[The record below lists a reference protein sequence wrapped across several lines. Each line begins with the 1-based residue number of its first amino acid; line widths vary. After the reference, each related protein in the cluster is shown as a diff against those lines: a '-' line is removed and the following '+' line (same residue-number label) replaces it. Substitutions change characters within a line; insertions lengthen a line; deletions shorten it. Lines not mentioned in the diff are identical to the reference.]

1 MKLSIPDNRTTL
13 SLLGLCGCV
22 ALIILAE
29 ATLLDPG
36 AMSVDTTGGDTSLV
50 LPENPDALFA
60 PRPLGEFAQVLE
72 RPLLF
77 VDRRMPPAP
86 EVVAVQ
92 AKPRSPLRLK
102 LEGVA
107 ISSESRVAL
116 LRNTANNQLLQL
128 AEGMSHDG
136 WALEEISAASARF
149 RRDEETSELL
159 LETITN

>member
-1 MKLSIPDNRTTL
+1 MKLPIPASRTTV
-13 SLLGLCGCV
+13 SLLGLCGFV

-29 ATLLDPG
+29 AALLDPG
-36 AMSVDTTGGDTSLV
+36 AMSVNATGGDTSLV
-50 LPENPDALFA
+50 LPESPDAMFT
-60 PRPLGEFAQVLE
+60 PGPLSDFSQILE

-77 VDRRMPPAP
+77 ADRRMPPP
-86 EVVAVQ
+86 EVAAVQ
-92 AKPRSPLRLK
+92 AKARTPLRLK

-136 WALEEISAASARF
+136 WALEEISAVAASF
-149 RRDEETSELL
+149 RRGEEVSELL
-159 LETITN
+159 LDTRAN